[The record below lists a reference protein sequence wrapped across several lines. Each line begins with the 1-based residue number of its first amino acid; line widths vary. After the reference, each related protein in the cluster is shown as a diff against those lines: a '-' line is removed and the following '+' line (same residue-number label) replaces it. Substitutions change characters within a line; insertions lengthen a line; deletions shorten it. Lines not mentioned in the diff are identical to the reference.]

1 MTRKEFMDKFFDLC
15 KDAQEEIPPNVIA
28 EILRDYADRLDQMK
42 KLFAFVLGVLLFCCP
57 FAVQAEDVEP
67 MPQEEIVKAPVLDP
81 ITEEQLNDLLGE
93 EMYLGTLDLRG
104 NKVDTKRDY
113 NKKKKKQIGKPYL
126 NRTSVLK
133 NLLLFL
139 YQARASNWVKGC
151 VAFNKLK
158 LDQGTVGEILSSLR

>member
-1 MTRKEFMDKFFDLC
+1 MDKFFDLC

-42 KLFAFVLGVLLFCCP
+42 KLFAFVLGLLLFFCP
-57 FAVQAEDVEP
+57 FAVQAEDVELI
-67 MPQEEIVKAPVLDP
+67 PQEEIAEAPALEP

-113 NKKKKKQIGKPYL
+113 SKKKKKQIGKPYL
-126 NRTSVLK
+126 NRKSLIEVFVCFI
-133 NLLLFL
+133 NLLKD
-139 YQARASNWVKGC
+139 Q
-151 VAFNKLK
+151 NKY
-158 LDQGTVGEILSSLR
+158 